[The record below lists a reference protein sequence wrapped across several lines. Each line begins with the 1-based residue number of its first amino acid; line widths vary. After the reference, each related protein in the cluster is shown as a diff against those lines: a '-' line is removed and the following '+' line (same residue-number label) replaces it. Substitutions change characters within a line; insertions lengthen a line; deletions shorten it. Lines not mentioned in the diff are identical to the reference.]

1 MLDSGDSTLII
12 TPMQKKILID
22 GGGSLNRENY
32 DVGKS
37 VLLPY
42 LLDRNISCLDY
53 VFISHFDT
61 DHYGGLLYLMEN
73 VKIKTLIFLKQ
84 EKESQE
90 YKEVM
95 EIVNQKKIKIR
106 TLKAGDKIELEKDI
120 MIEVL
125 YPINEKFEDQNNNS
139 MVLRLK
145 YGEFKMLF
153 TGDIEQKAEKD
164 ILEKKIDVSATIL
177 KVAHHG
183 SKGSTTEEF
192 LKKVNPQIAVIGVGK
207 NNFGHPS
214 REVLKRLEKYEVTTY
229 RTDQNGE
236 ICIMVNKQ
244 GKVKISSQISNI
256 SK

>member
-125 YPINEKFEDQNNNS
+125 YPTNEKFEDQNNNS
-139 MVLRLK
+139 MVLKLK

-244 GKVKISSQISNI
+244 GKVKISAQISNI
-256 SK
+256 LK

>member
-1 MLDSGDSTLII
+1 MLDSGDSTLFI

-125 YPINEKFEDQNNNS
+125 YPTNEKFEDQNNNS
-139 MVLRLK
+139 IVLKLK

-153 TGDIEQKAEKD
+153 TGDIEQKAEKV
-164 ILEKKIDVSATIL
+164 ILEQKIDVSATIL
-177 KVAHHG
+177 KIAHHG

-192 LKKVNPQIAVIGVGK
+192 LEKVNPQIAVIGVGK

-214 REVLKRLEKYEVTTY
+214 QEVLKRLKKYEVTTY

-236 ICIMVNKQ
+236 ICITVNKQ

>member
-125 YPINEKFEDQNNNS
+125 YPTNEKFEDQNNNS
-139 MVLRLK
+139 MVLKLK

-153 TGDIEQKAEKD
+153 TGDIEQKAEKV
-164 ILEKKIDVSATIL
+164 ILEQKIDVSATIL
-177 KVAHHG
+177 KIAHHG

-192 LKKVNPQIAVIGVGK
+192 LEKVNPQIAVIGVGK

-244 GKVKISSQISNI
+244 GKVKISAQISNI
-256 SK
+256 LK

>member
-1 MLDSGDSTLII
+1 MLDSGESTLFI

-53 VFISHFDT
+53 VFISHFDA

-125 YPINEKFEDQNNNS
+125 YPTNEKFEDQNNNS
-139 MVLRLK
+139 IVLKLK

-153 TGDIEQKAEKD
+153 TGDIEQKAEKV
-164 ILEKKIDVSATIL
+164 ILEQKIDVSATIL
-177 KVAHHG
+177 KIAHHG

-192 LKKVNPQIAVIGVGK
+192 LEKQIKEAEEEKNKNEKLYSRLGTTIGLAIVII
-207 NNFGHPS
+207 
-214 REVLKRLEKYEVTTY
+214 L
-229 RTDQNGE
+229 
-236 ICIMVNKQ
+236 I
-244 GKVKISSQISNI
+244 
-256 SK
+256 